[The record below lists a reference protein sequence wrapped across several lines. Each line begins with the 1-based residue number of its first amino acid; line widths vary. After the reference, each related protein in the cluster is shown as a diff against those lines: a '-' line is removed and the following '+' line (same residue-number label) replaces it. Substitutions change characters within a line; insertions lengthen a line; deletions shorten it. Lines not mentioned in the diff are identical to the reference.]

1 MPGRN
6 NVTISEI
13 RKMVPGRSLF
23 SDKNSARLVI
33 IGGSGEYYGAPVL
46 AANSAYNSLAAL
58 RSGAGYVSIFVP
70 KQILRNARSFSPV
83 LVVKQSGMEFVELTT
98 ELKHSINM
106 ANAVIIGMGIGSNAN
121 ALREALKIMNYAV
134 SHEKKIIIDADA
146 ILLIH
151 KLKKRTK
158 DIVITPND
166 SEFYRLSGIK
176 PSRNDVV
183 ERVTAAKAISKRFG
197 VVVALK
203 GHINVISD
211 GTRVKVIQPKSAA
224 LATMGTGDVLSGI
237 IGAFLA
243 MGTDAFYSAV
253 ASIYVHSIAGDM
265 LYKEKGSHIIAT
277 DVINIIPEAIKRATG
292 RK

>member
-151 KLKKRTK
+151 KLKKK
-158 DIVITPND
+158 D
-166 SEFYRLSGIK
+166 
-176 PSRNDVV
+176 
-183 ERVTAAKAISKRFG
+183 ERYC
-197 VVVALK
+197 
-203 GHINVISD
+203 NN
-211 GTRVKVIQPKSAA
+211 PK
-224 LATMGTGDVLSGI
+224 
-237 IGAFLA
+237 
-243 MGTDAFYSAV
+243 
-253 ASIYVHSIAGDM
+253 
-265 LYKEKGSHIIAT
+265 
-277 DVINIIPEAIKRATG
+277 
-292 RK
+292 